1 MGHGASRVEYTTYR
15 NEVCAGNDVLVQL
28 YLMCVHC
35 AMRTECRL
43 NDVFL
48 LVCAL
53 CNADSTSACC
63 SCAHVKHMIVL
74 GEQAVRRLH
83 DEGAHLVA
91 MERAWLPLHLMMR
104 ARGRKANR

>member
-1 MGHGASRVEYTTYR
+1 MPTQRRTSTC
-15 NEVCAGNDVLVQL
+15 VCTVQ
-28 YLMCVHC
+28 
-35 AMRTECRL
+35 CRL
-43 NDVFL
+43 NERL
-48 LVCAL
+48 LLL
-53 CNADSTSACC
+53 CPRQ
-63 SCAHVKHMIVL
+63 AHDVL